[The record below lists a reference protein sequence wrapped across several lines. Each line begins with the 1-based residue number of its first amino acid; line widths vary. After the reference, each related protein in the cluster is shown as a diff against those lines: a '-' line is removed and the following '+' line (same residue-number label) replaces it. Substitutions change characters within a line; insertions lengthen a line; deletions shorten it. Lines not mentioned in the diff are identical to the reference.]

1 VTRLALVLCDSTMTP
16 YHTMNATV
24 VSQTWKRDAG
34 SVTGLDLGVSAK
46 RLLTGATFTIGV
58 GDHVAV
64 LGRNG
69 CGKTT
74 LFSWI
79 RDAAASGP
87 WSVYEVAQELP
98 VSAQSVLAVVLGAHL
113 ERGRMWARIGE
124 LEAEDYEMTG
134 VDLEEH
140 GRLHDELM
148 AAGADSDEARASK
161 ILNGLGFS
169 LADMRR
175 PVSEFSGGWRA
186 RVALAQG
193 LFMEPDLLLLDEP
206 TNHLDLE
213 GVVWLSEF
221 MKGLRSAVVVISHN
235 RGFVREVA
243 NSIWEIVGGR
253 LRVYKCRY
261 DRYLKQ
267 RALDEK
273 AAEKAWAALEKE
285 VTALKGKGTPQAR
298 KAAEELLAKRAREGV
313 VRPEAAY
320 RPRFFFIESGE
331 GGSEDRL
338 LIRTDEADLGY
349 DGHVVLDRV
358 TFGLYGGCRV
368 ALVGGNGSG
377 KSTLLKFLVGELPAV
392 SGHVT
397 RRPGL
402 RICKFDQH
410 FYHTLPADKTPIEYV
425 MSVAHEGGIGAPAM
439 VRKILGGTGLKGAE
453 QSQPIGTLSGGQKAR
468 VYFASLAVQAP
479 DVLLMDEPTN
489 HLDIETI
496 DGLAAALVDFQG
508 AAVIVSHDLDF
519 LETVATEVWM
529 TANGRLERLGEGVEG
544 LEEYVDTISAE

>member
-1 VTRLALVLCDSTMTP
+1 MTGLCLGFVCGITMT
-16 YHTMNATV
+16 TQSMNATV

-34 SVTGLDLGVSAK
+34 SVTGLDLGVGIK

-69 CGKTT
+69 CGKST
-74 LFSWI
+74 LFAWI
-79 RDAAASGP
+79 RGAAASGP

-134 VDLEEH
+134 ADLEEH
-140 GRLHDELM
+140 GRIHDELM

-175 PVSEFSGGWRA
+175 SVSEFSGGWRA

-213 GVVWLSEF
+213 GVLWLSAF
-221 MKGLRSAVVVISHN
+221 MQGLRSAVVVISHN

-243 NSIWEIVGGR
+243 NSVWEIIGGR

-273 AAEKAWAALEKE
+273 VAEKAWIALEKE

-298 KAAEELLAKRAREGV
+298 KAAEELMAKRAREGV
-313 VRPEAAY
+313 VRPEPFY
-320 RPRFFFIESGE
+320 RPRFFFADGVVV
-331 GGSEDRL
+331 GSEDRL

-349 DGHVVLDRV
+349 DGAVVLAGV

-377 KSTLLKFLVGELPAV
+377 KSTLLKFLVGELPAL
-392 SGHVT
+392 SGHVEK
-397 RRPGL
+397 RPGL

-410 FYHTLPADKTPIEYV
+410 FYHSLPAELSALEYV
-425 MSVAHEGGIGAPAM
+425 TSAAGSAVTPAL
-439 VRKILGGTGLKGAE
+439 VRKILGGSGLKGVE
-453 QSQPIGTLSGGQKAR
+453 QTQPIGTLSGGQKAR
-468 VYFASLAVQAP
+468 VYFASLAAQGP

-496 DGLAAALVDFQG
+496 DGLATGLATFPG

-529 TANGRLERLGEGVEG
+529 TAGGRLTRLGEGAEG
-544 LEEYVDTISAE
+544 LEEYVDTVSAE

>member
-1 VTRLALVLCDSTMTP
+1 
-16 YHTMNATV
+16 MNATV
-24 VSQTWKRDAG
+24 LSQTWKRDAC
-34 SVTGLDLGVSAK
+34 SVTGLDLGIGAK

-58 GDHVAV
+58 GDHVAL

-69 CGKTT
+69 CGKST
-74 LFSWI
+74 LFGWI
-79 RDAAASGP
+79 RTAAAAAGT

-98 VSAQSVLAVVLGAHL
+98 SSGLSVLAIVLGAHL
-113 ERGRMWARIGE
+113 ERGRLWARIGE
-124 LEAEDYEMTG
+124 LEAEEYEMTG

-140 GRLHDELM
+140 GRLHEELM

-161 ILNGLGFS
+161 ILHGLGFS
-169 LADMRR
+169 MADMRR
-175 PVSEFSGGWRA
+175 SVSDFSGGWRA

-213 GVVWLSEF
+213 GVMWLSAF
-221 MKGLRSAVVVISHN
+221 MQGLRSAVVVISHN

-243 NSIWEIVGGR
+243 NSVWEIVGGR
-253 LRVYKCRY
+253 LRAYKCRY

-267 RALDEK
+267 KALDEK
-273 AAEKAWAALEKE
+273 AAEKAWTALEKE

-298 KAAEELLAKRAREGV
+298 KSATDLMAKRAREGV
-313 VRPEAAY
+313 VRPEPAY
-320 RPRFFFIESGE
+320 RPRFFFADIEGGE
-331 GGSEDRL
+331 GSEDRL
-338 LIRTDEADLGY
+338 LVRTDEADLGY
-349 DGHVVLDRV
+349 DGTIVLAGV

-368 ALVGGNGSG
+368 ALVGANGSG
-377 KSTLLKFLVGELPAV
+377 KSTLLKFLVDELPAV

-402 RICKFDQH
+402 RVCKFDQH
-410 FYHTLPADKTPIEYV
+410 FYHSLPADQTPIEYV
-425 MSVAHEGGIGAPAM
+425 TAFAGNDTL
-439 VRKILGGTGLKGAE
+439 VRKILGASGLKGAE
-453 QSQPIGTLSGGQKAR
+453 QAQLIGTLSGGQKAR
-468 VYFASLAVQAP
+468 VYFASIAAQGP

-496 DGLAAALVDFQG
+496 DGLAAALSEFPG

-519 LETVATEVWM
+519 LETVATEVWL
-529 TANGRLERLGEGVEG
+529 TANGQLKRLGEGAEG
-544 LEEYVDTISAE
+544 LEEYVTLVT

>member
-1 VTRLALVLCDSTMTP
+1 
-16 YHTMNATV
+16 
-24 VSQTWKRDAG
+24 
-34 SVTGLDLGVSAK
+34 
-46 RLLTGATFTIGV
+46 
-58 GDHVAV
+58 
-64 LGRNG
+64 
-69 CGKTT
+69 
-74 LFSWI
+74 
-79 RDAAASGP
+79 
-87 WSVYEVAQELP
+87 
-98 VSAQSVLAVVLGAHL
+98 
-113 ERGRMWARIGE
+113 
-124 LEAEDYEMTG
+124 
-134 VDLEEH
+134 LEEH
-140 GRLHDELM
+140 GRIHDELM

-213 GVVWLSEF
+213 GVLWLSAF
-221 MKGLRSAVVVISHN
+221 MQGLRSAVVVISHN

-243 NSIWEIVGGR
+243 NSVWEIIGGR

-273 AAEKAWAALEKE
+273 VAEKAWIALEKE

-298 KAAEELLAKRAREGV
+298 KAAEELMAKRAREGV
-313 VRPEAAY
+313 LRPEPFY
-320 RPRFFFIESGE
+320 RPRFFFADGVVV
-331 GGSEDRL
+331 GSEDRL

-349 DGHVVLDRV
+349 DGAVVLAGV

-377 KSTLLKFLVGELPAV
+377 KSTLLKFLVGELPAL
-392 SGHVT
+392 SGHVEK
-397 RRPGL
+397 RPGL

-410 FYHTLPADKTPIEYV
+410 FYHSLPAELSALEYV
-425 MSVAHEGGIGAPAM
+425 TSAAGSAVTPAL
-439 VRKILGGTGLKGAE
+439 VRKILGGSGLKGVE
-453 QSQPIGTLSGGQKAR
+453 QTQPIGTLSGGQKAR
-468 VYFASLAVQAP
+468 VYFASLAAQGP

-496 DGLAAALVDFQG
+496 DGLATGLATFPG

-529 TANGRLERLGEGVEG
+529 TAGGRLTRLGEGAEG
-544 LEEYVDTISAE
+544 LEEYVDTVSAE